1 MKDWRVCVA
10 SIAGV
15 VIIACTALIMGQ
27 DGLVV
32 ALSIGAC
39 CSLGGVA
46 APALVE
52 KLIKK

>member
-10 SIAGV
+10 GIAGV

-39 CSLGGVA
+39 CTLSGVA
-46 APALVE
+46 GPALIG
-52 KLIKK
+52 KITRK